1 MADDKYDETRA
12 TARLLPN
19 LEIEILHRRPRQGHE
34 EHMLITIRAIPSF
47 EAFSR
52 LLEVGN
58 PLLFWTR
65 MMQAAWSPW
74 LPQLPSRQTADE
86 KGRQGNGRV

>member
-1 MADDKYDETRA
+1 MADDEYDETRA

-34 EHMLITIRAIPSF
+34 EQMLITIRAIPSF

-52 LLEVGN
+52 ALGGGQPAPVLDSNDAGRLVPLAAAAPLE
-58 PLLFWTR
+58 
-65 MMQAAWSPW
+65 
-74 LPQLPSRQTADE
+74 AD
-86 KGRQGNGRV
+86 GG